1 MVLDILG
8 VINDVP
14 EPNDVPPVDAAY
26 QLMVPDDAVAAKL
39 TVPVEHL
46 AAGVVAEI
54 DGIVLTVASTLDLVA
69 VVQPLAVAST

>member
-1 MVLDILG
+1 
-8 VINDVP
+8 
-14 EPNDVPPVDAAY
+14 
-26 QLMVPDDAVAAKL
+26 MVPADAVAAKL

-46 AAGVVAEI
+46 TAGVVAEI